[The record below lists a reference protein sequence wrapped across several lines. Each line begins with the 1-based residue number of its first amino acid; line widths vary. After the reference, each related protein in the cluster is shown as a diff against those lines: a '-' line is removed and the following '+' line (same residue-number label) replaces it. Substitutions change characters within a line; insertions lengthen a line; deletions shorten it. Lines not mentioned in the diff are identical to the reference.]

1 MIEPTT
7 STTAAAITMAATGA
21 ALPVISVL
29 GIPLG
34 LRADFLFAGFI
45 GSLVAIILLNTV
57 PSQGDTVAHLVRTTM
72 RRMFVAIASSMT
84 AGYLTPLA
92 LLLASLP
99 EPLVLSVAF
108 AVGGGAQQVL
118 VFAIARISAQQ
129 RNESNPGQG
138 GQS

>member
-1 MIEPTT
+1 MPEPTT
-7 STTAAAITMAATGA
+7 TGA
-21 ALPVISVL
+21 AVVTIAAATATIPVLTIL

-34 LRADFLFAGFI
+34 VPPETLIAGFF
-45 GSLVAIILLNTV
+45 GGLVGVILLNTV

-72 RRMFVAIASSMT
+72 RRMFVAIASSMA

-99 EPLVLSVAF
+99 DPLVLSVAF

-118 VFAIARISAQQ
+118 VFAIARVSAQQ
-129 RNESNPGQG
+129 RGQASQEQG
-138 GQS
+138 GQP

>member
-1 MIEPTT
+1 MADPT

-34 LRADFLFAGFI
+34 LRVDFLFAGFI

-57 PSQGDTVAHLVRTTM
+57 PSQGDTVARLVRTTM

-84 AGYLTPLA
+84 AGYLTPLV

-118 VFAIARISAQQ
+118 VFAIARVSAQQ
-129 RNESNPGQG
+129 RGANPEQG
-138 GQS
+138 GQP